1 MGPSIGHGLSGVQ
14 GDAWFG
20 SVCAAGALGE
30 AGYKAVLQVKMN
42 SRLYPKAF
50 IMEALKDAPGRVWIV
65 LKAIYCGIPLMAI
78 GYHYSTCTTLFFVEM
93 KDAGSTR
100 VGSPYEMECSDILSK
115 FFEASNMIDKHN
127 QLRQADLALEKHLAD
142 PESIFLVA
150 HNNDQD
156 QCG

>member
-1 MGPSIGHGLSGVQ
+1 
-14 GDAWFG
+14 
-20 SVCAAGALGE
+20 
-30 AGYKAVLQVKMN
+30 
-42 SRLYPKAF
+42 
-50 IMEALKDAPGRVWIV
+50 
-65 LKAIYCGIPLMAI
+65 
-78 GYHYSTCTTLFFVEM
+78 M
-93 KDAGSTR
+93 KDAGFTR
-100 VGSPYEMECSDILSK
+100 VGSPYEMKYTDDWGNVHCQNDECPDILSK